1 MQRLADIGYGLQAL
15 EVAEQRELAGR
26 IAAILYLI
34 GAVTALILIVMPE
47 SPVTNPAA
55 LYAVSGVGF
64 AWSAVCLFAIDW
76 RNVRPWVS
84 HVSSG
89 MGLPITAVAMAASG
103 GWQSPTRFYLLFVV
117 FYASYFYPPREA
129 IPHLIGC
136 ILVLALP
143 LAYEPNAVSDGLLA
157 DLLVL
162 GPTFAV
168 LGALIMGGRHILLT
182 VSRQDPLTGLVN
194 RRAFDERLG
203 SSVGGRGASASFGL
217 MLCDLN
223 SFKSVNDH
231 HGHPQGDRVLRQTA
245 KVLQATVRE
254 VDEVARVGGDEFA
267 IVVDGADE
275 ATMSSLAERV
285 RAELRLAGNELGL
298 GDDYRLE
305 ASIGWAI
312 FPREADS
319 TESLV
324 ALADAALREQ
334 KLLNDRHWPR
344 RGRVPVSMVGPMT
357 EHPLLIDRD

>member
-1 MQRLADIGYGLQAL
+1 MRRLADIGYGLQAL
-15 EVAEQRELAGR
+15 AVAEQRELAGR

-34 GAVTALILIVMPE
+34 GAVTALILIVAPE

-55 LYAVSGVGF
+55 LYAVSGLGF
-64 AWSAVCLFAIDW
+64 AWSAVCLFVIDR

-84 HVSSG
+84 HLSSG

-117 FYASYFYPPREA
+117 FYASFFYPPREA
-129 IPHLIGC
+129 IAHLVGC
-136 ILVLALP
+136 IVVLALP

-168 LGALIMGGRHILLT
+168 LGALIMGGRQILVT
-182 VSRQDPLTGLVN
+182 RGRDPLTGLFN
-194 RRAFDERLG
+194 RRAFEERLG
-203 SSVGGRGASASFGL
+203 SSAAGRGASASFGL

-223 SFKSVNDH
+223 SFKSVNDD

-254 VDEVARVGGDEFA
+254 RDEVARVGGDEFA

-275 ATMSSLAERV
+275 RTMRTLAERV
-285 RAELRLAGNELGL
+285 RAELSRAGNELDL
-298 GDDYRLE
+298 GDGYQLE
-305 ASIGWAI
+305 ASFGWAI
-312 FPREADS
+312 FPREANS
-319 TESLV
+319 AESLI
-324 ALADAALREQ
+324 AIADEALREQ
-334 KLLNDRHWPR
+334 KLLNDGDRAR
-344 RGRVPVSMVGPMT
+344 RGRVPVSAVGQ
-357 EHPLLIDRD
+357 